1 MTSRAAF
8 WFHRRRNRELQAP
21 EGQHGSA
28 HCVGCTMGIVY
39 PNFHH
44 GYRRGWSGPSGPW
57 WWRRQLKTELRP
69 DIGANFSGLLESE
82 FDMQP
87 VLTEA

>member
-28 HCVGCTMGIVY
+28 HCFGCTL
-39 PNFHH
+39 HH
-44 GYRRGWSGPSGPW
+44 GYRPGWSGPSGPW
-57 WWRRQLKTELRP
+57 WWRQLKTERRP